1 MSQESS
7 QQTTDVDA
15 SRSMRG
21 STATQANLLGQL
33 YTGLSSIRDLALQ
46 CSATAGK
53 CLGESQAEDIASI
66 ALKADGMIARTMAE
80 WDKLRQ

>member
-1 MSQESS
+1 MN
-7 QQTTDVDA
+7 QTDSPQPNDIEA

-53 CLGESQAEDIASI
+53 CLGESQAEDIAAIS
-66 ALKADGMIARTMAE
+66 LKADGMIARTMAE

>member
-1 MSQESS
+1 MSQKDSPQAS
-7 QQTTDVDA
+7 DVDA

-21 STATQANLLGQL
+21 STATKATLLGQL
-33 YTGLSSIRDLALQ
+33 YTGLSSIRDLASQ

-53 CLGESQAEDIASI
+53 CLGESQAEDIAAIS
-66 ALKADGMIARTMAE
+66 LKADGMIARTMAE